1 MQAGL
6 SAVPRPG
13 RQLQRRLK
21 GRVAAAV
28 DAACRLEL
36 ESPKPGNVSRGRDL
50 PGLSFEAMSRSARA
64 IAPVF
69 ARHPRA
75 RVGRLVLEAVRAT
88 RRSAR
93 TNTNLGIVLLLA
105 PLARAAA
112 GAVSRTTGRGA
123 PAGGPISAA
132 RLRVLLRQVLARL
145 DRRDAS
151 DAYRAIRIARPGGI
165 GRVESQDVRR
175 EPTVTLIQAMRLAA
189 GRDAIA
195 AEYATGYMVTFD
207 LGLPTLRRLLRIGVP
222 VEAAIAQTFLAIL
235 AARPDTLIRRR
246 HGDDAA
252 HRVTLEAIRCLRA
265 GGVLTPEGRRRIA
278 LLDRSLRRH
287 RPRINPGATAD
298 LVVASHFVWLIGS
311 TDRNWPALPES
322 IR

>member
-6 SAVPRPG
+6 STVPRPG
-13 RQLQRRLK
+13 RQLQRGLT

-28 DAACRLEL
+28 ETACRLEL

-50 PGLSFEAMSRSARA
+50 PGLTFEAMSRSARA
-64 IAPVF
+64 VATAF
-69 ARHPRA
+69 GRHPRA
-75 RVGRLVLEAVRAT
+75 RAGRLVLEAIRAS
-88 RRSAR
+88 RRVAP

-112 GAVSRTTGRGA
+112 GAAR
-123 PAGGPISAA
+123 PISAA
-132 RLRVLLRQVLARL
+132 RLRAALRRVLARL
-145 DRRDAS
+145 DRRDATE
-151 DAYRAIRIARPGGI
+151 AYRAIRLARPGGL
-165 GRVESQDVRR
+165 GRVASQDVRCA
-175 EPTVTLIQAMRLAA
+175 PTVTLLHAMRLAA

-195 AEYATGYMVTFD
+195 AEYATGYAVTFE
-207 LGLPTLRRLLRIGVP
+207 LGLPILRRLLGIGVP

-252 HRVTLEAIRCLRA
+252 HRVSLEAIRCLRA
-265 GGVLTPEGRRRIA
+265 GGVLTPEGRRLVA
-278 LLDRSLRRH
+278 ACDRKLRRH

-298 LVVASHFVWLIGS
+298 LVVAVLFVRLIG
-311 TDRNWPALPES
+311 TMERDWPALPES
-322 IR
+322 IRRRG